1 MNMGKRQLVL
11 AALIV
16 ALGAAVYL
24 NWQFSGSNQLLAT
37 AAAASSS
44 DHRILGETRLVEGS
58 AVSGA
63 SKFSSG
69 SASSASSSV
78 KTNATPENYFTQAQ
92 LARRQTRDAA
102 VELVEKIVSDS
113 KAGDTAKKEAVA
125 KAAVIAQNSIQE
137 TNIETLVKA
146 KGFSDCLVFLQN
158 GECSVVVK
166 SSDTSQNAA
175 IVIKDIVAGQSGI
188 SYDKI
193 KINFV

>member
-24 NWQFSGSNQLLAT
+24 NWQFSGNNQLLAT
-37 AAAASSS
+37 NAATSSTS
-44 DHRILGETRLVEGS
+44 GRTLGEAQLVEGS
-58 AVSGA
+58 AVSGTGTP
-63 SKFSSG
+63 KSS
-69 SASSASSSV
+69 SSSAASAV
-78 KTNATPENYFTQAQ
+78 QTGADTYFTQAQ
-92 LARRQTRDAA
+92 LARRQARDSA

-113 KAGDTAKKEAVA
+113 QTGDAAKREAVD

-137 TNIETLVKA
+137 TNIENLIKA
-146 KGFSDCLVFLQN
+146 KGFSDCLVFIQN

-166 SSDTSQNAA
+166 SKDSAQNDA
-175 IVIKDIVAGQSGI
+175 IIIKDIVAGQSGI

-193 KINFV
+193 KISFV